1 MRFINRDHKWPSTK
15 RRRAAQRNKVISQVV
30 AVTVGVN
37 CVAFSL
43 ALLVP
48 AGQWLALGLLVGGT
62 ALTTA
67 VVNDILNG

>member
-15 RRRAAQRNKVISQVV
+15 RRHIEQRNKVISQVV
-30 AVTVGVN
+30 AVAVGLN
-37 CVAFSL
+37 AATYAL

-48 AGQWLALGLLVGGT
+48 EGQWFALLLLTSGT

-67 VVNDILNG
+67 VTKDILN